1 MSEWLKFA
9 MGRTFSAVFLVM
21 SILLIGL
28 AVYQFSHGLATGK
41 ELVSVFVQSVN
52 TGIIALAIFE
62 LGLGIGKEYTTAE
75 KEEHTFYTIR
85 RMVARFVGTVCIA
98 LVLESLIMIIKY
110 SQLDLAGNLYYP
122 VGILAGSS
130 LILSS
135 MGLFLH
141 LSREDCEKTG
151 RRARLAFACQGRVRL
166 REKGPMRPAGR
177 RKPLSERRQSHY
189 KQGIFP

>member
-1 MSEWLKFA
+1 MSEWLKLS
-9 MGRTFSAVFLVM
+9 MGRTFAVVFMFM

-28 AVYQFSHGLATGK
+28 ATYQFGHGLATGK
-41 ELVSVFVQSVN
+41 ELVSVFVQSIN

-62 LGLGIGKEYTTAE
+62 LGLGISKEYTTAE
-75 KEEHTFYTIR
+75 KEEHTFFTIR
-85 RMVARFVGTVCIA
+85 RMIARFVGTVCIA

-130 LILSS
+130 LILGS

-141 LSREDCEKTG
+141 LSREDCEMTG
-151 RRARLAFACQGRVRL
+151 RRARLNRTRHAEALQRGTGERHPEL
-166 REKGPMRPAGR
+166 R
-177 RKPLSERRQSHY
+177 RKLHNE
-189 KQGIFP
+189 

>member
-1 MSEWLKFA
+1 MSEWLKFS
-9 MGRTFSAVFLVM
+9 MGRTFSAVFMVM

-28 AVYQFSHGLATGK
+28 ATYQFGHGLATGK

-85 RMVARFVGTVCIA
+85 RMIARFVGTVCIT

-141 LSREDCEKTG
+141 LSREDCEMTG
-151 RRARLAFACQGRVRL
+151 RRARIDAVPHGESLPRSDAG
-166 REKGPMRPAGR
+166 MRPAVRKKLHNEGR
-177 RKPLSERRQSHY
+177 R
-189 KQGIFP
+189 G

>member
-1 MSEWLKFA
+1 MSEWLKLS
-9 MGRTFSAVFLVM
+9 MGRTFAVVFMFM

-28 AVYQFSHGLATGK
+28 ATYQFGHGLATGK
-41 ELVSVFVQSVN
+41 ELVSVFVQSIN

-85 RMVARFVGTVCIA
+85 RMIARFVGTVCIA

-141 LSREDCEKTG
+141 LSREDCEMTG
-151 RRARLAFACQGRVRL
+151 RRARLNRTRHAEALQ
-166 REKGPMRPAGR
+166 REAG
-177 RKPLSERRQSHY
+177 ERRQELRRKLHNE
-189 KQGIFP
+189 